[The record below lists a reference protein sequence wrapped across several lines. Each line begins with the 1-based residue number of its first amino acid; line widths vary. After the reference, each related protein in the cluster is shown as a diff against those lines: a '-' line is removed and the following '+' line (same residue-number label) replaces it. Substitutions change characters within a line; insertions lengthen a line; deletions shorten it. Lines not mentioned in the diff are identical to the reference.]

1 VSSVLTGEL
10 GDSSPLLSFSRRRS
24 LVAAVLV
31 AGTLASLKPTS
42 GGADEAITQQRA
54 DSAPLSS
61 FETFLDRLMAA
72 ESGGRSHAK
81 NPRSTALGPFQ
92 FINATFLDVARRH
105 FAVEVAGLS
114 DARILALRT
123 DRDFSRR
130 AAAAFSRDN
139 ISFLKER
146 GLDPTFA
153 HLRLAYLLGAGDAAS
168 ILLAQQDTR
177 VAHVLS
183 AAVVRANPFM
193 RDMSAAD
200 LLAKSERDVA
210 RERNQLAGTAPQPRM
225 RPQPLTRPSEQRVA
239 SHHKLCSQ
247 KRTLCRKA
255 VALQSKRKATAQ
267 IAARRSNG
275 QVQ

>member
-1 VSSVLTGEL
+1 MSSVLTGEL

-42 GGADEAITQQRA
+42 AGADESITQQRA

-105 FAVEVAGLS
+105 FPSETEGLN
-114 DARILALRT
+114 DTRILALRT

-139 ISFLKER
+139 INFLKER

-153 HLRLAYLLGAGDAAS
+153 HLRLAYLLGAGDAALV
-168 ILLAQQDTR
+168 LLAQRDAR
-177 VAHVLS
+177 VPDVLS
-183 AAVVRANPFM
+183 AAVVKANPFM
-193 RDMSAAD
+193 RAMKVAD
-200 LLAKSERDVA
+200 LLAKSERDVS
-210 RERNQLAGTAPQPRM
+210 RGRNQFAATAPQPRM
-225 RPQPLTRPSEQRVA
+225 RPQPLARPS
-239 SHHKLCSQ
+239 HDKLCSQ
-247 KRTLCRKA
+247 KLASCRKA
-255 VALQSKRKATAQ
+255 VALQGKRKATAQ